1 MNEQKKESTVQ
12 SVTFSPIMEETVDM
26 DKKQLQLLT
35 DVSLHVSFELGRA
48 KKTIHDILEL
58 KKGSII
64 RLDKLAGE
72 HVAML
77 VNKAKIAEGEIVVVD
92 DRFAIRI
99 TDIVS
104 IQERER
110 KMK

>member
-1 MNEQKKESTVQ
+1 MNEPKKESTIQ
-12 SVTFSPIMEETVDM
+12 PVTFSPIIEEMVDS

-48 KKTIHDILEL
+48 KKTVQDILQL
-58 KKGSII
+58 KKGNII

-77 VNKAKIAEGEIVVVD
+77 VNKAKIAEGEVVVMD

-99 TDIVS
+99 TDIVT